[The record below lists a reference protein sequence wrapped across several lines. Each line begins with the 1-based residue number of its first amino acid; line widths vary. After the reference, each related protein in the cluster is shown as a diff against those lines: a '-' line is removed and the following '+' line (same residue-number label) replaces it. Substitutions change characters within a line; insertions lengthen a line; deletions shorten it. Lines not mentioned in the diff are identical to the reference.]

1 MRAPRV
7 QESDVLRGVW
17 PLAGVWTGRIGTGK
31 LGNLLFLPP
40 LLVRLMHSQHH
51 VLLLLSR
58 YFRSSDLF
66 GRLVVVFVRLYAA
79 VL

>member
-7 QESDVLRGVW
+7 QESDVLGGVW
-17 PLAGVWTGRIGTGK
+17 PLAVVWTGRIGTGK

-58 YFRSSDLF
+58 YLRPPGLF
-66 GRLVVVFVRLYAA
+66 GGPEVVFVRPYAA